1 MIDDSFLINSNRLL
15 LFEVM
20 VLVGVVYKT
29 DGNGGAVLE
38 TEC

>member
-1 MIDDSFLINSNRLL
+1 MINDSFLTNSNRLL

-20 VLVGVVYKT
+20 ILVGVVYKT

-38 TEC
+38 SEC